1 MAVWFYCA
9 AFTGGMVPLGS
20 ARKRGHTY
28 REAVARLFAEALDL
42 DVELEDSLTIN
53 LAGTQLAARY
63 PGG

>member
-1 MAVWFYCA
+1 
-9 AFTGGMVPLGS
+9 MVVRPCSRQGITHITEGD
-20 ARKRGHTY
+20 ADTY

-63 PGG
+63 SGG